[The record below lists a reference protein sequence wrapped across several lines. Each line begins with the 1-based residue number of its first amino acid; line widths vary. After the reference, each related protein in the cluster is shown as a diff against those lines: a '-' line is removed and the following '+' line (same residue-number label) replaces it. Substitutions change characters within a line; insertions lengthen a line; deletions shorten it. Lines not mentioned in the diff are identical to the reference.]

1 MGFLIVSNPGADITG
16 TITVTMSMPGVIITP
31 ITVTSPEQVTAKG
44 GAGSSTSIT
53 FSGGL
58 MHNQSVAIELEFT
71 YPASVSLDGIRNTL
85 VRLFTTP

>member
-1 MGFLIVSNPGADITG
+1 
-16 TITVTMSMPGVIITP
+16 
-31 ITVTSPEQVTAKG
+31 
-44 GAGSSTSIT
+44 
-53 FSGGL
+53 